1 MAKLKAKRSY
11 LLFLYGRIFAF
22 IPNFRYYLNS
32 VSTQHTRV
40 LTTEFWMIVEVSM
53 SQEANT
59 KQTKEFQAETK
70 QLLDLM
76 INSIYT
82 NREIFLRE
90 LISNASDAIDKIRFE
105 ALTNHA
111 LLEGNPDF
119 EIFLLPDEDSH
130 TLTISDNGMGM
141 TYEEVVGNIGTIAK
155 SGTKAFL
162 EKIKTAGSVADTELI
177 GQFGVGFY
185 SAFMV
190 AEKVTLLTRAP
201 GQPQGVRWESNG
213 DGTYTIEDCDKD
225 TRGTT
230 IILTLK
236 EEYRSAEHS
245 EENFLNTYVLQNL
258 VKKYSDYIR
267 YPIKMNVVN
276 EEPPRDADGK
286 IIEDA
291 PPTKTVEVRT
301 LNSMAPLWTKNKN
314 DITPE
319 EYHQLYKN
327 LFHDWED
334 PLEIIH
340 SKVEGTVEY
349 TSLLY
354 IPAHA
359 PFDFYQRESTTGIR
373 LYSKNVFIMDNCQEL
388 LPDYLRFV
396 RGLVDSPDFS
406 LNISR
411 ELLQQSQQLK
421 KVGKN
426 LEKSILKTLETM
438 LTKDRPKYEKFWQE
452 YGKAIKTG
460 IYSEFQSRDKLK
472 NLLLFASSQATDEL
486 TSLEDYVKRM
496 PESQKVIYYATG
508 KDRSAVERLPQ
519 MELLREKN
527 IEVLYLLDRVD
538 EFAIDALHE
547 YNEKKFQSISRGTL
561 ELEDI
566 DSPEAKKDAEELAK
580 DSEALIKA
588 VKEQLAGKVADVRIS
603 HRLKSSAVCLVSDD
617 SGISLSMEQ
626 ILSEMNKT
634 MYKANRIL
642 EINPEHEIFTI
653 LKNLYQT
660 NPEADSFKDYCDLL
674 YGQAL
679 LLEGITPD
687 DPISFAN
694 KVARL
699 MTRNA

>member
-1 MAKLKAKRSY
+1 
-11 LLFLYGRIFAF
+11 
-22 IPNFRYYLNS
+22 
-32 VSTQHTRV
+32 
-40 LTTEFWMIVEVSM
+40 M
-53 SQEANT
+53 SQET
-59 KQTKEFQAETK
+59 ISKQTKEFQAETK

-76 INSIYT
+76 IHSIYT

-105 ALTNHA
+105 SLTNHD
-111 LLEGNPDF
+111 LLEGTADF
-119 EIFLLPDEDSH
+119 EIFILPDETTN

-141 TYEEVVGNIGTIAK
+141 TYAEVVENIGTIAK

-162 EKIKTAGSVADTELI
+162 DKIKTAGSAADTELI

-201 GQPQGVRWESNG
+201 GQSKGIRWESNG
-213 DGTYTIEDCDKD
+213 DGTYTIEECAKD

-236 EEYRSAEHS
+236 EEYRSAEHA
-245 EENFLNTYVLQNL
+245 EENFLNNYRLENL
-258 VKKYSDYIR
+258 IKKYSDYIR
-267 YPIKMNVVN
+267 YPIKMNFTK
-276 EEPPRDADGK
+276 EEKPLDADGK
-286 IIEDA
+286 VIEDA
-291 PPTKTVEVRT
+291 PPTRTIEVRT

-314 DITPE
+314 DITQE
-319 EYHQLYKN
+319 EYYQLYKN

-340 SKVEGTVEY
+340 SKVEGAVEY
-349 TSLLY
+349 TSLLFL
-354 IPAHA
+354 PSHA

-373 LYSKNVFIMDNCQEL
+373 LYSKNVFIMDNCQDL

-421 KVGKN
+421 RVGKN

-438 LTKDRPKYEKFWQE
+438 LSKDRPKYEKFWQE

-472 NLLLFASSQATDEL
+472 NLLLFATSYATDEL
-486 TSLEDYVKRM
+486 ITLEDYTKRM
-496 PESQKVIYYATG
+496 PETQKVIYYATG

-527 IEVLYLLDRVD
+527 VEVLYLFDRVD
-538 EFAIDALHE
+538 EFAIDALQE
-547 YNEKKFQSISRGTL
+547 YEEKKFQSVSRGNL
-561 ELEDI
+561 ELDDI
-566 DSPEAKKDAEELAK
+566 DSPETKKDIDALAK
-580 DSEALIKA
+580 ENEPLIKA
-588 VKEQLAGKVADVRIS
+588 IKERLTGKVADVKIS
-603 HRLKSSAVCLVSDD
+603 NRLKSSAVCLVSDD

-634 MYKANRIL
+634 MYKASRIL
-642 EINPEHEIFTI
+642 EINPEHEIFGV

-660 NPEADSFKDYCDLL
+660 APASDSFNDYCDLL

-679 LLEGITPD
+679 LMEGITPD

-694 KVARL
+694 KVASL
-699 MTRNA
+699 MARSAQ

>member
-1 MAKLKAKRSY
+1 
-11 LLFLYGRIFAF
+11 
-22 IPNFRYYLNS
+22 
-32 VSTQHTRV
+32 
-40 LTTEFWMIVEVSM
+40 M
-53 SQEANT
+53 SQETIN
-59 KQTKEFQAETK
+59 KETKEFQAETK

-76 INSIYT
+76 IHSIYT

-105 ALTNHA
+105 SLTNHD
-111 LLEGNPDF
+111 LLEGTDDF
-119 EIFLLPDEDSH
+119 EIFILPDETTN

-141 TYEEVVGNIGTIAK
+141 TYAEVVENIGTIAK

-162 EKIKTAGSVADTELI
+162 DKIKTAGSAADTELI

-201 GQPQGVRWESNG
+201 GQSKGIRWESNG
-213 DGTYTIEDCDKD
+213 DGTYTIEECAKD

-236 EEYRSAEHS
+236 EEYRSAEHA
-245 EENFLNTYVLQNL
+245 EENFLNYYRLENL
-258 VKKYSDYIR
+258 IKKYSDYIR
-267 YPIKMNVVN
+267 YPIKMNYTK
-276 EEPPRDADGK
+276 EEKPLDADGK
-286 IIEDA
+286 VIEDA
-291 PPTKTVEVRT
+291 PPTKTIEVRT

-314 DITPE
+314 DITQE
-319 EYHQLYKN
+319 EYYQLYKN
-327 LFHDWED
+327 LFHDWEN

-340 SKVEGTVEY
+340 SKVEGAVEY
-349 TSLLY
+349 TTLLFL
-354 IPAHA
+354 PSHA

-373 LYSKNVFIMDNCQEL
+373 LYSKNVFIMDNCQDL

-421 KVGKN
+421 RVGKN

-438 LTKDRPKYEKFWQE
+438 LTKDRPKYEKFWHE

-472 NLLLFASSQATDEL
+472 NLLLFATSHATDEL
-486 TSLEDYVKRM
+486 TTLEDYIKRM
-496 PESQKVIYYATG
+496 PETQKVIYYATG

-527 IEVLYLLDRVD
+527 IEVLYLFDRVD
-538 EFAIDALHE
+538 EFAIDALQE
-547 YNEKKFQSISRGTL
+547 YEKKKFQSVSRGNL
-561 ELEDI
+561 ELDDI
-566 DSPEAKKDAEELAK
+566 DSPETKKEIDALAK
-580 DSEALIKA
+580 ENEPLIKA
-588 VKEQLAGKVADVRIS
+588 IKERLSGKVADVKIS
-603 HRLKSSAVCLVSDD
+603 NRLKSSAVCLVSDD
-617 SGISLSMEQ
+617 GGISLSMEQ
-626 ILSEMNKT
+626 ILSEMNKN
-634 MYKANRIL
+634 MYKASRIL
-642 EINPEHEIFTI
+642 EINPDHEIFGV

-660 NPEADSFKDYCDLL
+660 APDSDSFNDYCDLL

-679 LLEGITPD
+679 LMEGITPD

-694 KVARL
+694 KVANL
-699 MTRNA
+699 MAHNPQ

>member
-1 MAKLKAKRSY
+1 
-11 LLFLYGRIFAF
+11 
-22 IPNFRYYLNS
+22 
-32 VSTQHTRV
+32 
-40 LTTEFWMIVEVSM
+40 M
-53 SQEANT
+53 SHETIT

-76 INSIYT
+76 IHSIYT

-105 ALTNHA
+105 ALTNPD
-111 LLEGNPDF
+111 LLEDNTEF
-119 EIFLLPDEDSH
+119 EIFILPDENTN

-141 TYEEVVGNIGTIAK
+141 TFTEVVENIGTIAK

-162 EKIKTAGSVADTELI
+162 DKVKTAGAVTDAELI

-190 AEKVTLLTRAP
+190 AEKVTILTRAP
-201 GQPQGVRWESNG
+201 GQAKGIRWESNG
-213 DGTYTIEDCDKD
+213 DGTYTIEECNKD
-225 TRGTT
+225 SRGTT

-245 EENFLNTYVLQNL
+245 DENFLNNYILQNL
-258 VKKYSDYIR
+258 IKKYSDYIR
-267 YPIKMNVVN
+267 YPIKMNVVKK
-276 EEPPRDADGK
+276 EKPLDADGK
-286 IIEDA
+286 VIEDA
-291 PPTKTVEVRT
+291 PPTETIEVRT

-314 DITPE
+314 DITQD
-319 EYHQLYKN
+319 EYYQLYKN
-327 LFHDWED
+327 LFHDWEN

-349 TSLLY
+349 ISLLY
-354 IPAHA
+354 LPAHA

-373 LYSKNVFIMDNCQEL
+373 LYSKNVFIMDNCQDL

-421 KVGKN
+421 LVGKN

-438 LTKDRPKYEKFWQE
+438 LAKDRPKYEKFWQE
-452 YGKAIKTG
+452 YGRAIKTG
-460 IYSEFQSRDKLK
+460 IYSEYQSRDKLK
-472 NLLLFASSQATDEL
+472 NLLLFASSHTNEEL
-486 TSLEDYVKRM
+486 TTLEDYTKRM
-496 PESQKVIYYATG
+496 PENQKVIYYATG

-527 IEVLYLLDRVD
+527 IEVLYLFDRVD
-538 EFAIDALHE
+538 EFAIDALQE
-547 YNEKKFQSISRGTL
+547 YEGKKFQSVSRGNL
-561 ELEDI
+561 DINDI
-566 DSPEAKKDAEELAK
+566 DSPDAKK
-580 DSEALIKA
+580 DSEALAKENEPLIKA
-588 VKEQLAGKVADVRIS
+588 IKEHLTGKVADVKIS
-603 HRLKSSAVCLVSDD
+603 NRLKSSAVCLVSDD

-626 ILSEMNKT
+626 ILSEMNKS
-634 MYKANRIL
+634 MYKASRIL
-642 EINPEHEIFTI
+642 EINPDHEIFGA
-653 LKNLYQT
+653 LKNLFQT
-660 NPEADSFKDYCDLL
+660 APESDSFKDYCDLL

-679 LLEGITPD
+679 LMEGITPD

-694 KVARL
+694 KLASLMARS
-699 MTRNA
+699 AK